1 MTKQLIIEHTLN
13 VINLLPNE
21 KAEEIS
27 NFADL
32 ILKQYE
38 EQHLNTGIQQ
48 LNSNSKAFEFLEQ
61 EEDSYTLSDLKV
73 LYHGKR

>member
-1 MTKQLIIEHTLN
+1 MTKQLIIEHTLK
-13 VINLLPNE
+13 VINLLPND

-27 NFADL
+27 NFADF

-48 LNSNSKAFEFLEQ
+48 LSINSKAFEFLEQ
-61 EEDSYTLSDLKV
+61 EEDSYTLSDLKF
-73 LYHGKR
+73 LPTQ